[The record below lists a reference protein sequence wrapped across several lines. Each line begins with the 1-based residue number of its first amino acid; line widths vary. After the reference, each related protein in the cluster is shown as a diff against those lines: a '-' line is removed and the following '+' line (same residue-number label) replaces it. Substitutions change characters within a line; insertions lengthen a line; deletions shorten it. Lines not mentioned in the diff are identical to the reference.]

1 MSSLSPEDAP
11 LTSQGKPR
19 SRPGGRRRGGSG
31 SGDAAAA
38 EASGSSGSS
47 TAGEDDGS
55 PGSHGENARRM
66 RHVAKRFLGS
76 YYRDINDAP
85 ERVARHY
92 TVRRPRR
99 LIAHSNRAPAP
110 AQPSPFVE
118 NALDTPPTD
127 RPIHHPFAA
136 HQEDSVLTIEDA
148 STPRATT
155 PVAGAERPGRGR
167 NTRQSQSV
175 KTKTTPPGSS
185 PGYIEI
191 VDFFEGIE
199 PGTSRSPMRALT
211 HSDPTAEGVDA
222 IAQRQR
228 RMFRNRRASVV
239 SVDVRPVP
247 SGNDVPAGGTGSSS
261 RERVMAVVL
270 GNLHATAQGPTDD
283 EADGDVQFM
292 HTFVLERGRR
302 GGDTAGA
309 GDEDFGE
316 SSDEQF
322 AIVDEVFR
330 RVDPVG
336 DARAP
341 GGLAAGAASLL
352 RAAQSPPP
360 TRGGLGRRDADDQ
373 TGTSDGETSS
383 SFGEKS
389 PKMAKNG
396 QTTADAPEDGGDSP
410 ESTKTRKTPNA
421 DDLDDSVDEADV
433 WLTNPMYG
441 DVPDTNSVPRDAQT
455 EGHNTQ
461 TETPRAVRRAPG
473 SAEVVPESPAINF
486 ASPNPF
492 EDEAEGGA
500 GGGVGVP
507 SGVPKRGA
515 DPGGARTTSRPMSP
529 DANSIPFPSRS
540 LLGSAP
546 HVHAPRANGHPGSG
560 ESRLNRVSRRYS
572 HELEDAGTRRT
583 LFDESPYV
591 NRGRGNRRGYDD
603 DYDDDDYDD
612 DDGDGNRDGD
622 DLGGGNKSVNGGEE
636 GAEGAEGA
644 EQERRARRKERSV
657 AGPPSAR
664 YRRRVY
670 SSASSSP
677 AMTSAAPSPGF
688 EPGTSGF
695 DRAGSTDAGGSNASP
710 AAKRGLNA
718 RFQYDAQLWASAESQ
733 SAAHPGDGVGDRVGA
748 GAVITHAASP
758 SGRVGLPGPRALEP
772 MARSP
777 RLVTLTE
784 RSDEGSTAASMRESA
799 SVTES
804 AVNSDSERGSTRSG
818 GYTGSVGRG
827 NGATGNVGGVL
838 SDEEDRGSLRAH
850 PVAEDAE
857 ILDWEDVRGY
867 PAPNRPNPSA
877 ASPDPVPRSSSR
889 VRYNGHDGRS
899 NRGHH
904 TRRSRG
910 DGYGDVGG
918 VDARGSYARRDDT
931 RTRGG
936 PPPVRYGNY
945 RSSTEYDGAGF
956 GDGGYAGVGGYSQ
969 PGSRSSSR
977 GSARSS
983 RGFVSRSHAGHTYG
997 FDGYGYDGVGITD
1010 SDSFRRSSL
1019 SGSIPRGGRSAPPSP
1034 SMGATRARE
1043 FGVRDRTPRVRL
1055 SSAAGGL
1062 RGSYRR
1068 DDYDFA
1074 RGGFEFHPARSSAAT
1089 TPGAFEEEQPPQ
1101 LEDAVN
1107 YLGML
1112 TAALHFTA
1120 AVVVFVF
1127 LLVAVYANGSAMT
1140 SLSKRLDR
1148 LDGAIVA
1155 GPTSGNLG
1163 GVGGWGG
1170 GGGGG
1175 ARMPKVGASVFGGSV
1190 VDVSGDAKAAA
1201 GAGGG
1206 TAGAPAS
1213 RRSAPKIVDLDS
1225 DEL

>member
-1 MSSLSPEDAP
+1 
-11 LTSQGKPR
+11 
-19 SRPGGRRRGGSG
+19 
-31 SGDAAAA
+31 
-38 EASGSSGSS
+38 
-47 TAGEDDGS
+47 
-55 PGSHGENARRM
+55 
-66 RHVAKRFLGS
+66 
-76 YYRDINDAP
+76 
-85 ERVARHY
+85 
-92 TVRRPRR
+92 
-99 LIAHSNRAPAP
+99 
-110 AQPSPFVE
+110 
-118 NALDTPPTD
+118 
-127 RPIHHPFAA
+127 
-136 HQEDSVLTIEDA
+136 VLTIEDA

-167 NTRQSQSV
+167 DTRQSQSNV
-175 KTKTTPPGSS
+175 KTTPGSTTPGF
-185 PGYIEI
+185 IEI
-191 VDFFEGIE
+191 VDFFDGIE

-222 IAQRQR
+222 IVQRQR
-228 RMFRNRRASVV
+228 RMFRNRRVSVV

-247 SGNDVPAGGTGSSS
+247 SGGDSENTAVHGEGSSS
-261 RERVMAVVL
+261 HRERVMAVVL

-283 EADGDVQFM
+283 DVNGDVQFM

-302 GGDTAGA
+302 PRGDTADA
-309 GDEDFGE
+309 RDDENLGDFNDQQ
-316 SSDEQF
+316 EQF

-360 TRGGLGRRDADDQ
+360 TRGGGRSRAGRRDGDDE

-383 SFGEKS
+383 SRGEKGS
-389 PKMAKNG
+389 PKIAENGG
-396 QTTADAPEDGGDSP
+396 QTPAADGPEDGGDSP
-410 ESTKTRKTPNA
+410 ESTKTRKTPPV
-421 DDLDDSVDEADV
+421 DDGLDDSVDEADV

-441 DVPDTNSVPRDAQT
+441 DVPESYAVPRDAQT
-455 EGHNTQ
+455 EGHDTQ

-492 EDEAEGGA
+492 EDEAEGGG
-500 GGGVGVP
+500 GGGVPGA
-507 SGVPKRGA
+507 PKRGA
-515 DPGGARTTSRPMSP
+515 DGGARGARSATRPMSP

-540 LLGSAP
+540 LLGANGP
-546 HVHAPRANGHPGSG
+546 HVQNAPRANGARPNSGG

-572 HELEDAGTRRT
+572 HEFEDAGTRRT

-591 NRGRGNRRGYDD
+591 NRGRGNRRAQDDFDD
-603 DYDDDDYDD
+603 DFEDDDD
-612 DDGDGNRDGD
+612 
-622 DLGGGNKSVNGGEE
+622 EE
-636 GAEGAEGA
+636 EGFGGAEGAEDA
-644 EQERRARRKERSV
+644 EDAEHTERRARRKERSV
-657 AGPPSAR
+657 AGPPSSR

-677 AMTSAAPSPGF
+677 AMSHAAGPTSAAPSPGF

-695 DRAGSTDAGGSNASP
+695 DRNASP

-718 RFQYDAQLWASAESQ
+718 RFQYDAQPWASAESEGVGVGVGV
-733 SAAHPGDGVGDRVGA
+733 GDGVGVGA
-748 GAVITHAASP
+748 AAAASP
-758 SGRVGLPGPRALEP
+758 SGRVGPAPGPRALEP

-818 GYTGSVGRG
+818 ATAGR
-827 NGATGNVGGVL
+827 AAAGVL

-867 PAPNRPNPSA
+867 PAPNNRPNPSA
-877 ASPDPVPRSSSR
+877 ASPDPVGPRSSSR
-889 VRYNGHDGRS
+889 VRHNGYNGQS
-899 NRGHH
+899 RGYYSSRDSHNG
-904 TRRSRG
+904 TRRSQHG
-910 DGYGDVGG
+910 DEYGDAG
-918 VDARGSYARRDDT
+918 VNPYPRSTHTLR
-931 RTRGG
+931 G
-936 PPPVRYGNY
+936 PPPVRYGY
-945 RSSTEYDGAGF
+945 RSSHDDVRTF

-983 RGFVSRSHAGHTYG
+983 RGFVSRSHAGMYGG
-997 FDGYGYDGVGITD
+997 FDRGGGYDGVAGE
-1010 SDSFRRSSL
+1010 DSFRRSSL
-1019 SGSIPRGGRSAPPSP
+1019 VGSMPRGGRSAPPSP

-1074 RGGFEFHPARSSAAT
+1074 AGAFEFHPPRSSANT
-1089 TPGAFEEEQPPQ
+1089 TPGNTFEESEQPPQ

-1120 AVVVFVF
+1120 AVVVFGF

-1155 GPTSGNLG
+1155 GPASGNLG
-1163 GVGGWGG
+1163 GVGGWGGGG

-1190 VDVSGDAKAAA
+1190 VDVSGDAKAATA
-1201 GAGGG
+1201 AAAGGG
-1206 TAGAPAS
+1206 ESAAAS

>member
-1 MSSLSPEDAP
+1 M
-11 LTSQGKPR
+11 
-19 SRPGGRRRGGSG
+19 
-31 SGDAAAA
+31 
-38 EASGSSGSS
+38 
-47 TAGEDDGS
+47 
-55 PGSHGENARRM
+55 
-66 RHVAKRFLGS
+66 
-76 YYRDINDAP
+76 
-85 ERVARHY
+85 
-92 TVRRPRR
+92 
-99 LIAHSNRAPAP
+99 
-110 AQPSPFVE
+110 
-118 NALDTPPTD
+118 
-127 RPIHHPFAA
+127 
-136 HQEDSVLTIEDA
+136 LTIEDA

-167 NTRQSQSV
+167 NTHQSQSV
-175 KTKTTPPGSS
+175 KTTATLGSS

-222 IAQRQR
+222 IVQRQR

-247 SGNDVPAGGTGSSS
+247 SGEDAAGGKGSSS

-283 EADGDVQFM
+283 EANGDVQFM

-309 GDEDFGE
+309 GDEDLGE
-316 SSDEQF
+316 SNDEQF

-360 TRGGLGRRDADDQ
+360 TRGGLGRRDADDL

-383 SFGEKS
+383 FGEKS
-389 PKMAKNG
+389 PTKIAKNG
-396 QTTADAPEDGGDSP
+396 QTISADAPEDGGDSP

-441 DVPDTNSVPRDAQT
+441 DVPDLNPGRQDAQT
-455 EGHNTQ
+455 DPSAPNNQ
-461 TETPRAVRRAPG
+461 TPRAVRRAPG

-492 EDEAEGGA
+492 EDEAEGGG

-515 DPGGARTTSRPMSP
+515 EGGAHQNARPMSP

-540 LLGSAP
+540 LLGAAP
-546 HVHAPRANGHPGSG
+546 HVHAPRANGLNPGSG

-591 NRGRGNRRGYDD
+591 NRGRGNRRGIYDD
-603 DYDDDDYDD
+603 LDDDFDEGGFDD
-612 DDGDGNRDGD
+612 DEDGNRDGD
-622 DLGGGNKSVNGGEE
+622 DRGDGGNGVIGGE
-636 GAEGAEGA
+636 EGAEGA

-677 AMTSAAPSPGF
+677 ATTSAAPSPGF

-695 DRAGSTDAGGSNASP
+695 DRAGSTNAYHGSNASP

-718 RFQYDAQLWASAESQ
+718 RFQYDN
-733 SAAHPGDGVGDRVGA
+733 GDGVGVGVGA
-748 GAVITHAASP
+748 VMTDAASP
-758 SGRVGLPGPRALEP
+758 SGRVGLGPRALEP

-818 GYTGSVGRG
+818 ATAGRG
-827 NGATGNVGGVL
+827 GNGNLGGVL

-867 PAPNRPNPSA
+867 PAPPPRPNPSA

-889 VRYNGHDGRS
+889 VRYNGHNGHNGRS

-904 TRRSRG
+904 SRDGSHGTRRSRG

-918 VDARGSYARRDDT
+918 VDARGSYARRDDDHA
-931 RTRGG
+931 RGG
-936 PPPVRYGNY
+936 PPPARYSYGY
-945 RSSTEYDGAGF
+945 RSSHDDGAGF

-983 RGFVSRSHAGHTYG
+983 RGFVSRSHAGHAYG
-997 FDGYGYDGVGITD
+997 FDGVGTTD
-1010 SDSFRRSSL
+1010 SDSFRRSYL
-1019 SGSIPRGGRSAPPSP
+1019 SSSIPRGGRSAPPSP

-1074 RGGFEFHPARSSAAT
+1074 RGGFEFHPQRSSAAT
-1089 TPGAFEEEQPPQ
+1089 SPGAFEEEQPPQ

-1140 SLSKRLDR
+1140 SLSRRLDR

-1155 GPTSGNLG
+1155 GPTSGNHG

-1170 GGGGG
+1170 GVGGGG

-1190 VDVSGDAKAAA
+1190 VDVSGDAKAANP
-1201 GAGGG
+1201 GAGG

-1213 RRSAPKIVDLDS
+1213 RRTAPKIVDLDS